1 MIASRRAT
9 SYLCMYD
16 AHATLTQPQSLCL
29 SFCVLVI
36 QVTIDPTD
44 QNSSVFMSYPPRYC
58 HVVDAAHDSVAN
70 EVVTA
75 IVETEAANTSN
86 FTCSFDS
93 FFKAPCW
100 SIFCRHSR
108 CGQ

>member
-1 MIASRRAT
+1 MIASRRAAPT
-9 SYLCMYD
+9 PACMPARAD
-16 AHATLTQPQSLCL
+16 LTQPQSLCL
-29 SFCVLVI
+29 SFCVFVI
-36 QVTIDPTD
+36 QVTINPTD

-58 HVVDAAHDSVAN
+58 HVVDAAHDSVTN

-93 FFKAPCW
+93 FFKAPCR
-100 SIFCRHSR
+100 SIFCRHSG

>member
-1 MIASRRAT
+1 MIASRRAA

-29 SFCVLVI
+29 SFCVFVI
-36 QVTIDPTD
+36 QVTINPTD

-75 IVETEAANTSN
+75 IVETEAVNASN
-86 FTCSFDS
+86 FTCSVDS
-93 FFKAPCW
+93 FFQALRR
-100 SIFCRHSR
+100 SIFPRHSWCR
-108 CGQ
+108 Q